1 MTDRYTKIVLT
12 VIAAALVYLC
22 IVMTAFPAVEAQT
35 TKRAGDMINEP
46 IRAVIVGWSVAE
58 PMPIVTPRPIQVQTE
73 RTAGTADRVIVVGWE
88 ENAARDKVMPMN
100 PINSSRGISVPVRTM
115 P

>member
-1 MTDRYTKIVLT
+1 MSDRYTKIVLT
-12 VIAAALVYLC
+12 VIAGALVYLC
-22 IVMTAFPAVEAQT
+22 IVMTALPAVQAQST
-35 TKRAGDMINEP
+35 PRAGEMINEP
-46 IRAVIVGWSVAE
+46 VRAVIVGWNVNE

-73 RTAGTADRVIVVGWE
+73 RTAGMADRVIVVGWE

-100 PINSSRGISVPVRTM
+100 TINSSRGISVPIRTI